1 MENNVVQSIITTF
14 EDAADLLEKV
24 GILPL
29 ATLIPDHPSLNGVTK
44 TENWHSDTEL
54 DPWKWRVKFPGEGLA
69 GYGKFIKKKAVLVS
83 REWFPAYVA
92 AAGSSLPLEERY
104 NDGLASREVLKL
116 LQIIREEQGIET
128 RKLRADAEMK
138 AKENKTPFDNA
149 VTELQGSLDIVI
161 SGVKER
167 VNAEGEQNGWNSTSY
182 ETVAHW
188 MEENGIT
195 PFNGNREEAI
205 QWLHSR
211 MAEVWTPS
219 AIAWMNKTMS
229 W

>member
-1 MENNVVQSIITTF
+1 MENAEDHSMITTF
-14 EDAADLLEKV
+14 EDATDLLKKV

-29 ATLIPDHPSLNGVTK
+29 AFLIPEHPSLNGVTK

-92 AAGSSLPLEERY
+92 AAGSGLPLEERY
-104 NDGLASREVLKL
+104 NNGLSSREALKL
-116 LQIIREEQGIET
+116 LQIIREQQGIET
-128 RKLRADAEMK
+128 RKLRADAGMK
-138 AKENKTPFDNA
+138 AKENKTSFDNA

-167 VNAEGEQNGWNSTSY
+167 VNAEGEKNGWNSTSY

-188 MEENGIT
+188 MEENGIA
-195 PFNGNREEAI
+195 PFKGNREEAI

-211 MAEVWTPS
+211 MAEAWTPA